1 MPQERDPELT
11 GRLTSDD
18 NGTRMEALDAVAAER
33 DSAYLPHVV
42 ASLYYFEPAVRRK
55 AATALRGIKDRR
67 VGDIALLALATE
79 KDPEVIFD
87 LVMVF
92 LYHPREEAVD
102 ELLFY
107 LDYPDYRV
115 RSAVVDVLGALGS
128 VYSRRDVVEPLL
140 RLLGD
145 SRPSVVM
152 VTLRA
157 LVHMAEALTDKEIL
171 ETIVKSTAELCDD
184 PNRMVSDL
192 AVTANSQVKD
202 NVIMLEES

>member
-1 MPQERDPELT
+1 MPQERDPELM
-11 GRLTSDD
+11 GRLESED
-18 NGTRMEALDAVAAER
+18 GHSRMEALEEVAAAR
-33 DSAYLPHVV
+33 NASYLPHVV
-42 ASLYYFEPAVRRK
+42 ASLYYIEPSVRRK

-92 LYHPREEAVD
+92 LYHPKEEAVD
-102 ELLFY
+102 ELLVY

-128 VYSRRDVVEPLL
+128 VFSRRDVVKPLL
-140 RLLGD
+140 HLLGD

-157 LVHMAEALTDKEIL
+157 LVHMSESLTDRELL
-171 ETIVKSTAELCDD
+171 ETIAESTAELCDD

-192 AVTANSQVKD
+192 AVTVNSQVKETV
-202 NVIMLEES
+202 NMIEGS